1 MKVLH
6 NLLFRRG
13 IEKNLMLKSDKCLIL
28 DSGTFT
34 TKPKTIVNGHQG
46 AKYTYQQIKHSI
58 NRAITISHKRC
69 PLQLLSL
76 ESSYSW
82 GVSNL
87 EGVSIPIIQ
96 QRPEINIISN
106 VIAWNIIKQIMHI
119 PKIIKGSFARYTKKC
134 SSNHKSDFDFSCLKF
149 TK

>member
-1 MKVLH
+1 MSHLRQWHFYNK
-6 NLLFRRG
+6 
-13 IEKNLMLKSDKCLIL
+13 
-28 DSGTFT
+28 T
-34 TKPKTIVNGHQG
+34 KTIVNGHKG

-58 NRAITISHKRC
+58 NRAITISQKRC
-69 PLQLLSL
+69 PLQVLSL
-76 ESSYSW
+76 ESSYSS

-106 VIAWNIIKQIMHI
+106 VIAWNIIKQIMQI
-119 PKIIKGSFARYTKKC
+119 PKIIKESLARYTKKC
-134 SSNHKSDFDFSCLKF
+134 SVNHKSDFNFSCLTS